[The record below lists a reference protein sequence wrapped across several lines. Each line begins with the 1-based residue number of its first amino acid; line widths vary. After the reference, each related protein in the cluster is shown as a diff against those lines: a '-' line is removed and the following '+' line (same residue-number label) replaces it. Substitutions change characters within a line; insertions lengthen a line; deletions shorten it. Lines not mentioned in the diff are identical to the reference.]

1 MEDFIRK
8 NYKNPEKV
16 IRLYHSE
23 HSKLEGNFFKK
34 YPSADIDKFAFQV
47 DIKKD
52 GTLRSSKVFF
62 QVNSISSIDVES
74 KNFKSNSE
82 YTKYLYSG
90 TKKEPWPKIWND
102 GGSKPKFTRLR
113 FPKDPSMKCV
123 KHKCDIPDDTQFQ
136 EPVDLKQSLHNF
148 RVYVNG
154 KDYFMSNLPHVYA
167 KWSSGKIFDE
177 NKLVEIRY
185 NDFNYKVEPYFA
197 MICGAYIASYLSGIS
212 LMNLHDSHPLISTF
226 VRYHFYFQIRK
237 FMQNPVLID
246 KYDVSEVR
254 KHIPIFYKK
263 MSSVGTDDFDGD
275 HYTFRVAIENSG
287 TDYRSFIAYESSG
300 LTTIGQQLFQ
310 ESLESFNYSVLG
322 AEARTRWSIV
332 GKGAKSS
339 QTQDVFK
346 KIVEDTIIQSDT
358 TVSISNMRAS
368 IQATNVVLNLAVVPN
383 VILMPSNFVIL
394 DKKIEGYNNILTT
407 ATEEMSFGINKNVNY
422 SKPSEPAKPK
432 SDGLLDDYLNSNVNN
447 ERGNSSN
454 GNNDGNGNSGVLFRE
469 KPTAADR
476 REARGRHTGS
486 GLGLPI
492 VFFLSMAVG
501 IFAFNFQFSIFNF
514 RIQFFPNNKC

>member
-1 MEDFIRK
+1 MDDFIRK

-16 IRLYHSE
+16 IKLFHSE
-23 HSKLEGNFFKK
+23 HDKLEKNFFRE
-34 YPSADIDKFAFQV
+34 YPKADTNKFAFQV
-47 DIKKD
+47 DINKD
-52 GTLRSSKVFF
+52 GTLGNTRVFF
-62 QVNSISSIDVES
+62 QVDDMSAFDIES
-74 KNFKSNSE
+74 KEFTSNPK
-82 YTKYLYSG
+82 YTKYLHSG
-90 TKKEPWPKIWND
+90 TKKEPWPRVWSD
-102 GGSKPKFTRLR
+102 GGSKPEFTRLI
-113 FPKDPSMKCV
+113 FPKDLSTKCV
-123 KHKCDIPDDTQFQ
+123 NHKCDIPDDTQFQ

-154 KDYFMSNLPHVYA
+154 RDYFMSNLPHVYA
-167 KWSSGKIFDE
+167 KWSSGKVFDE

-185 NDFNYKVEPYFA
+185 NDFDYKTEPYFA

-212 LMNLHDSHPLISTF
+212 LINLHDSHPLISTF

-246 KYDVSEVR
+246 KYDVTEVR

-263 MSSVGTDDFDGD
+263 MTSVGTDDFDGD

-300 LTTIGQQLFQ
+300 LTTVGQQLFQ

-346 KIVEDTIIQSDT
+346 KIVADTIIQSDT

-422 SKPSEPAKPK
+422 AKPN
-432 SDGLLDDYLNSNVNN
+432 DLPNDHIDNDANN

-454 GNNDGNGNSGVLFRE
+454 ADNNGNGNVGILFRE
-469 KPTAADR
+469 STSSRPSAA
-476 REARGRHTGS
+476 S
-486 GLGLPI
+486 GGGASALGLPI
-492 VFFLSMAVG
+492 VFFLSMTVG
-501 IFAFNFQFSIFNF
+501 IFASKKIF
-514 RIQFFPNNKC
+514 